1 MGSSS
6 SQNSTSHGGALR
18 GAAPWPL
25 TCSGACQETNEL
37 PSENAT
43 VQSGPFMIL
52 SPREEAHFYGST
64 TDLTLKPV
72 AIYF

>member
-37 PSENAT
+37 PSEK
-43 VQSGPFMIL
+43 
-52 SPREEAHFYGST
+52 EAERCHRPEWPLHDPITTRRST
-64 TDLTLKPV
+64 FLW
-72 AIYF
+72 IYH